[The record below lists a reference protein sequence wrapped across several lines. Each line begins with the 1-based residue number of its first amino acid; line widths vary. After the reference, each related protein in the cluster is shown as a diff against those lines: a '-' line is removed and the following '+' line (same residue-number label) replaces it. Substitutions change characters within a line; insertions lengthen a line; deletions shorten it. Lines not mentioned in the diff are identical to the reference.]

1 MSKKAVL
8 TLVCM
13 NRAALPSRTAKA
25 LLLRILTALA
35 VLIGAL
41 LAYTGYTI
49 FYNANFHT
57 IVRGEA
63 YRSGQM
69 DAAQLSRAIQEYGI
83 KSIINLRGTDA
94 PAFYQGEMETAKRL
108 GAQHYDFSLSATN
121 EITVPQMDE
130 VIRTLRQ
137 APKPVLI
144 HCQAGSDRTGLISAL
159 YCLTLKGETPAQA
172 DRQLSVWY
180 GHIPWAPSA
189 KTIAMDHSYWHY
201 VSNHLA
207 RAEPNLQPAAVSR

>member
-1 MSKKAVL
+1 
-8 TLVCM
+8 M
-13 NRAALPSRTAKA
+13 NQTTLPSRKAKVWW
-25 LLLRILTALA
+25 RWILTVLT

-41 LAYTGYTI
+41 LAYDGYTI
-49 FYNANFHT
+49 FYNANFRT
-57 IVRGEA
+57 IVSGEA

-69 DAAQLSRAIQEYGI
+69 DAAQLSRVIQEYGI
-83 KSIINLRGTDA
+83 NSIINLRGTDA
-94 PAFYQGEMETAKRL
+94 PALYQGEMETAKRL
-108 GAQHYDFSLSATN
+108 GVQHYDFSLSAIN
-121 EITVPQMDE
+121 EITMSQMDD
-130 VIRTLRQ
+130 VIRTLRE

-144 HCQAGSDRTGLISAL
+144 HCQAGSDRTGLVSAL

-172 DRQLSVWY
+172 SRELSIWY
-180 GHIPWAPSA
+180 GHISLS

>member
-8 TLVCM
+8 TLICM
-13 NRAALPSRTAKA
+13 NRAALPSRTSKA
-25 LLLRILTALA
+25 LLLWILTALA
-35 VLIGAL
+35 VLIGAP

-49 FYNANFHT
+49 FYNANFRT
-57 IVRGEA
+57 IVSGEA

-94 PAFYQGEMETAKRL
+94 PAFYHGEMETAKRL
-108 GAQHYDFSLSATN
+108 GAQHYDFSLSVTN
-121 EITVPQMDE
+121 EITVPQMDD
-130 VIRTLRQ
+130 VIRTLRE

-144 HCQAGSDRTGLISAL
+144 HCRAGSDRTGLISAL

-180 GHIPWAPSA
+180 GHIPWAPSVN
-189 KTIAMDHSYWHY
+189 TIAMDHSYWHY

-207 RAEPNLQPAAVSR
+207 RAEPDIQPAAVPR

>member
-1 MSKKAVL
+1 
-8 TLVCM
+8 M

-49 FYNANFHT
+49 FYNANFRT
-57 IVRGEA
+57 IVSGEA

-69 DAAQLSRAIQEYGI
+69 DAAQLSRVIQEYGV

-94 PAFYQGEMETAKRL
+94 PALYQGERETAKRL
-108 GAQHYDFSLSATN
+108 GVQHHDFSLSATN
-121 EITVPQMDE
+121 EITVSQMDD
-130 VIRTLRQ
+130 VIRTLRE

-144 HCQAGSDRTGLISAL
+144 HCQAGSDRTGLVAAL

-172 DRQLSVWY
+172 DRELSIWY
-180 GHIPWAPSA
+180 GHISLS

-207 RAEPNLQPAAVSR
+207 RGELNQ

>member
-1 MSKKAVL
+1 MNQAAV
-8 TLVCM
+8 
-13 NRAALPSRTAKA
+13 PSRRAKA
-25 LLLRILTALA
+25 WLRRILMALG

-41 LAYTGYTI
+41 LAYTGYTVH
-49 FYNANFHT
+49 NANFHT

-69 DAAQLSRAIQEYGI
+69 DAAQLSRAIQAYGI
-83 KSIINLRGTDA
+83 KSIINLRGTNA
-94 PAFYQGEMETAKRL
+94 PGFYQGELETAKRL
-108 GAQHYDFSLSATN
+108 GARHYDFSLSAN
-121 EITVPQMDE
+121 HEITAPQMDE
-130 VIRTLRQ
+130 IIRTLRE

-159 YCLTLKGETPAQA
+159 YCLALKGETPAQA
-172 DRQLSVWY
+172 DRELSVWY
-180 GHIPWAPSA
+180 GHIPLAG
-189 KTIAMDHSYWHY
+189 TIAMDRSYWHY

>member
-1 MSKKAVL
+1 MNQAV
-8 TLVCM
+8 
-13 NRAALPSRTAKA
+13 LPSRKAKA
-25 LLLRILTALA
+25 LLRRILTGLA

-41 LAYTGYTI
+41 LAYAGYMI
-49 FYNANFHT
+49 YNANFHT
-57 IVRGEA
+57 IVSGEA

-69 DAAQLSRAIQEYGI
+69 DAAQLSRVIQEYGI

-94 PAFYQGEMETAKRL
+94 PALYQGEMETAKRL
-108 GAQHYDFSLSATN
+108 GVQHYDFSLSAID

-130 VIRTLRQ
+130 IIRTLRE

-144 HCQAGSDRTGLISAL
+144 HCKAGSDRTGLVSAL

-172 DRQLSVWY
+172 DRELSVWY
-180 GHIPWAPSA
+180 GHVSLSR
-189 KTIAMDHSYWHY
+189 TIAMDHSYWRY

-207 RAEPNLQPAAVSR
+207 GAEMNLQPAAVSR

>member
-1 MSKKAVL
+1 
-8 TLVCM
+8 M
-13 NRAALPSRTAKA
+13 NQAALPSRKAKA
-25 LLLRILTALA
+25 WLRRILTVLA

-41 LAYTGYTI
+41 LAYAGYMI
-49 FYNANFHT
+49 HNANFHT
-57 IVRGEA
+57 IVNGEA

-69 DAAQLSRAIQEYGI
+69 EAAQLSRVIQEYGI
-83 KSIINLRGTDA
+83 KSIINLRGTTDA
-94 PAFYQGEMETAKRL
+94 PALYQGEMETAKRL

-130 VIRTLRQ
+130 IIRTLRE

-180 GHIPWAPSA
+180 GHVPQIPSA
-189 KTIAMDHSYWHY
+189 NTIAMDHSYWHY
-201 VSNHLA
+201 VSNYHA
-207 RAEPNLQPAAVSR
+207 HAELNFQRTAGSR